1 MAAGTKQRLTIGQ
14 MVALLREDRGFLWLS
29 LVYSLAIGVLSLA
42 VPLCVQT
49 LVNSIAN
56 IALFRP
62 VAILGIVLFI
72 LLAAS
77 SILVALQ
84 MYLMEIFRRRFFCR
98 VTADIVLRTIWGR
111 HDYFDS
117 INREELFN
125 RYFEIPNIQKNVPR
139 LLVGG
144 LAAVLNAVIGFTV
157 VSFYHPMF
165 LAFNA
170 VLIFLLYVVI
180 RGLGPG
186 AVRTMVELSNAK
198 YQFACW
204 LEEMARANIVFK
216 ASRYVDVALEKSEAL
231 TVSYV
236 DKHAAHFRYRFVQI
250 ILLLAIYVLASSSLL
265 VLGGWLVIGGQLTL
279 GQLVAAELILS
290 VIFYSIAGFGAYLE
304 SYYESAAALDK
315 LSYFYRIPL
324 EDQGGRLDAPPGPAH
339 LVFDRVRAGTHR
351 GDCLLDFEVPA
362 GAVVMAVAE
371 SSSLQKAVIDLLER
385 HRGPDGGSIR
395 YSGVDLADCNRQALR
410 DHIGLIDSLDVVE
423 CSVFEYLAMGRPD
436 LTQAEARDMLR
447 LVGLEETLDG
457 LPDGFDTQMR
467 PLGYPLS
474 RSETLRLKVAAA
486 LLTRPG
492 LLIITEIFDSVNRS
506 DRLRIESHLSARRD
520 VTVLYFSNRRDS
532 EAFTH
537 YLYIGLRDHQ
547 LFETL
552 AQLVDYEER
561 RLRGG
566 FAAA

>member
-1 MAAGTKQRLTIGQ
+1 MAAGTRLTMGQ
-14 MVALLREDRGFLWLS
+14 MFALLREDRGFLWLT

-62 VAILGIVLFI
+62 VAILGTVLFI
-72 LLAAS
+72 LLTAS
-77 SILVALQ
+77 SVLVALQ
-84 MYLMEIFRRRFFCR
+84 VYLMEIFRRRFFAR

-125 RYFEIPNIQKNVPR
+125 RYFEIPTIQKNVPR

-144 LAAVLNAVIGFTV
+144 LAAVLNAVIGFIV

-170 VLIFLLYVVI
+170 VLIFLLYLVI

-198 YQFACW
+198 YRFASW

-231 TVSYV
+231 TASYV
-236 DKHAAHFRYRFVQI
+236 EKHAAHFRYRFLQI
-250 ILLLAIYVLASSSLL
+250 VVLLVIYVLASSSLL

-279 GQLVAAELILS
+279 GQLVAAELILGG
-290 VIFYSIAGFGAYLE
+290 IFSSIAGFGAYLE

-315 LSYFYRIPL
+315 LAYFYRIPL
-324 EDQGGRLDAPPGPAH
+324 EDAGGRLAAPPGPAH
-339 LVFDRVRAGTHR
+339 IVFDRVQAGTHR
-351 GDCLLDFEVPA
+351 GECTLGFEVPP

-371 SSSLQKAVIDLLER
+371 SGSIQKTVIDLLER
-385 HRGPDGGSIR
+385 HRDPEAGSIR
-395 YSGVDLADCNRQALR
+395 YSGADLADCTRQSVR
-410 DHIGLIDSLDVVE
+410 DRIGLIDSLDVVE
-423 CSVFEYLAMGRPD
+423 CTVLEYLSLGCPE
-436 LTQAEARDMLR
+436 LTQAEAREMLR
-447 LVGLEETLDG
+447 LVGLEETLDT
-457 LPDGFDTQMR
+457 LPERFDTQLR

-486 LLTRPG
+486 LLARPG
-492 LLIITEIFDSVNRS
+492 LLIITDIFDSVNRS
-506 DRLRIESHLSARRD
+506 DRLRVVNRLSALRD
-520 VTVLYFSNRRDS
+520 VTVLYFSNRRDGG
-532 EAFTH
+532 AFTH
-537 YLYIGLRDHQ
+537 YLHIGAHEHR
-547 LFETL
+547 LFTSLPEL
-552 AQLVDYEER
+552 AEYEER
-561 RLRGG
+561 RPRGG

>member
-1 MAAGTKQRLTIGQ
+1 MEAGTPRMTIGR
-14 MVALLREDRGFLWLS
+14 MAALLREDRGFLWLT

-62 VAILGIVLFI
+62 VAILGTVLFI
-72 LLAAS
+72 LLTAS

-84 MYLMEIFRRRFFCR
+84 TYLMEIFRRRFFCR
-98 VTADIVLRTIWGR
+98 VTADIILRTIWGR

-125 RYFEIPNIQKNVPR
+125 RYFEIPTIQKNVPR

-144 LAAVLNAVIGFTV
+144 LAAVLNAAIGFVV

-170 VLIFLLYVVI
+170 VLIFLLYLVM

-186 AVRTMVELSNAK
+186 AVRTMVELSTAK
-198 YQFACW
+198 YRFASW

-216 ASRYVDVALEKSEAL
+216 ASRYVDVALEKSESL
-231 TVSYV
+231 TADYV
-236 DKHAAHFRYRFVQI
+236 EKHAAHFRYRFLQI
-250 ILLLAIYVLASSSLL
+250 VLLLAIYVVGSSSLL

-290 VIFYSIAGFGAYLE
+290 GIFYSIAGFGAYLE

-315 LSYFYRIPL
+315 LSYFLRIPL
-324 EDQGGRLDAPPGPAH
+324 EDRGGRLDAPPGPAH
-339 LVFDRVRAGTHR
+339 IVFDRVRAGTHR
-351 GDCLLDFEVPA
+351 GECLLGFELPP

-371 SSSLQKAVIDLLER
+371 SSSLQKTVVDLLER
-385 HRGPDGGSIR
+385 HRSPDGGSIR

-423 CSVFEYLAMGRPD
+423 CSVFEYLALGHPE

-457 LPDGFDTQMR
+457 LPEGFDTQMR

-474 RSETLRLKVAAA
+474 RSETLRLKLAAA

-492 LLIITEIFDSVNRS
+492 LLIITEIFDSVNRL
-506 DRLRIESHLSARRD
+506 DRFRIVSHLSAQRD

-537 YLYIGLRDHQ
+537 YLYLGSGDHR
-547 LFETL
+547 LFTSRSEL
-552 AQLVDYEER
+552 ADFEEH

>member
-1 MAAGTKQRLTIGQ
+1 
-14 MVALLREDRGFLWLS
+14 
-29 LVYSLAIGVLSLA
+29 
-42 VPLCVQT
+42 
-49 LVNSIAN
+49 
-56 IALFRP
+56 
-62 VAILGIVLFI
+62 
-72 LLAAS
+72 
-77 SILVALQ
+77 
-84 MYLMEIFRRRFFCR
+84 
-98 VTADIVLRTIWGR
+98 VLRTVWGR

-144 LAAVLNAVIGFTV
+144 LAAVLNAAVGFVV

-170 VLIFLLYVVI
+170 LLIFLLYLII

-198 YQFACW
+198 YRFASW
-204 LEEMARANIVFK
+204 LEEMARSNIVFK
-216 ASRYVDVALEKSEAL
+216 ASRYVDAALDKSEAL
-231 TVSYV
+231 TADYIE
-236 DKHAAHFRYRFVQI
+236 KHAAHFRYRFLQI
-250 ILLLAIYVLASSSLL
+250 VFLLAVYVVASSSLL
-265 VLGGWLVIGGQLTL
+265 VMGGWLVIGGQLTL

-290 VIFYSIAGFGAYLE
+290 GIFYSIAGFGSYLE
-304 SYYESAAALDK
+304 SYYETAAALDK

-351 GDCLLDFEVPA
+351 GECLLDFEIPP

-371 SSSLQKAVIDLLER
+371 SSSLQKAIVDMLER

-423 CSVFEYLAMGRPD
+423 CTIFEYLALGRPE

-457 LPDGFDTQMR
+457 LPQGFDTHMR

-474 RSETLRLKVAAA
+474 RSETLRLKIAAT

-492 LLIITEIFDSVNRS
+492 LLIITEIFDTVNRA
-506 DRLRIESHLSARRD
+506 DRLRIVTHLSARRD

-532 EAFTH
+532 EAFTN
-537 YLYIGLRDHQ
+537 YLYIASRDHQ
-547 LFETL
+547 LFESL
-552 AQLVDYEER
+552 AQLAEYEER
-561 RLRGG
+561 SLRGG